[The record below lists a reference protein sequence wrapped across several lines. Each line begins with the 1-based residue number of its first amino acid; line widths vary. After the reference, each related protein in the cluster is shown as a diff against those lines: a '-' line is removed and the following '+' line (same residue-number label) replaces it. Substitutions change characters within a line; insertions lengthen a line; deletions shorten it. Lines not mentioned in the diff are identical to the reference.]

1 MQTLTKAIMAST
13 IHRVTLTEG
22 VIDKLAGAISKGNLE
37 RIAYLYFS
45 INFDEAKNINHSVA
59 DAVSFNREVIQRWRN
74 KCKEHDEVEVRSQYF
89 RISLNVLN
97 AIILLLLRHL
107 YIL

>member
-45 INFDEAKNINHSVA
+45 TNFG
-59 DAVSFNREVIQRWRN
+59 
-74 KCKEHDEVEVRSQYF
+74 RS
-89 RISLNVLN
+89 
-97 AIILLLLRHL
+97 
-107 YIL
+107 